1 MITEATVM
9 IEILLPAL
17 LIGLLLAAIA
27 GPLGCFVVWGRMAYF
42 GDTLAHSALL
52 GIGLGFLFQL
62 NPTVGVILVTSVLA
76 LALTVLQGQRFIA
89 SDTLLGI
96 MAHGTLALGLVLVS
110 LMDHVRVDLLG
121 LLFGDLLAT
130 SFGDVAWVALLAAL
144 IGVALRWVWIPMLNI
159 AVNQELAQAEG
170 VKVGWIRLLFMLL
183 LASTVAIGMKV
194 VGALLITAMLIIP
207 AAAARK
213 LAHTPEQMALLA
225 SAIGMGSVLCGL
237 LLSWLA
243 DTPAGPSIVL
253 CSASAFV
260 TTFMLG
266 TRAQA

>member
-1 MITEATVM
+1 M
-9 IEILLPAL
+9 IELILPAL
-17 LIGLLLAAIA
+17 LVGLLLAALT

-52 GIGLGFLFQL
+52 GIALGFLFDL
-62 NPTVGVILVTSVLA
+62 NLSLGVIAVSSVIA

-110 LMDHVRVDLLG
+110 LMETVRVDLLG

-130 SFGDVAWVALLAAL
+130 SYGDLIWVGGLVLVIAVTLYFIWTPL
-144 IGVALRWVWIPMLNI
+144 LNI
-159 AVNQELAQAEG
+159 AINQELAQAEG
-170 VKVGWIRLLFMLL
+170 TPVGLIRLLFMLL
-183 LASTVAIGMKV
+183 LASVVAIGMKV
-194 VGALLITAMLIIP
+194 VGALLITAILIIP

-213 LAHTPEQMALLA
+213 LAHTPERMALIASVVGMLA
-225 SAIGMGSVLCGL
+225 VVCGL
-237 LLSWLA
+237 GLSWQA

-253 CSASAFV
+253 SASLAFLLI
-260 TTFMLG
+260 FLFAPA
-266 TRAQA
+266 RES

>member
-1 MITEATVM
+1 M
-9 IEILLPAL
+9 IELVLPAL
-17 LIGLLLAAIA
+17 LVGLLLTAIA
-27 GPLGCFVVWGRMAYF
+27 GPLGCFVVWGRRAYF

-52 GIGLGFLFQL
+52 GIALGFLFDL
-62 NPTVGVILVTSVLA
+62 NLSIGVIAVSSSIA

-110 LMDHVRVDLLG
+110 LMETVRVDLLG

-130 SFGDVAWVALLAAL
+130 SYGDLLWVGGLVLFIAATL
-144 IGVALRWVWIPMLNI
+144 YFIWTPLLNI

-170 VKVGWIRLLFMLL
+170 TPVGLVRLLFMLL
-183 LASTVAIGMKV
+183 LASVVAIGMKV
-194 VGALLITAMLIIP
+194 VGALLITAILIIP

-213 LAHTPEQMALLA
+213 LAHTPERMAMIA
-225 SAIGMGSVLCGL
+225 SAVGMGAVVCGL
-237 LLSWLA
+237 GLSWQA

-253 CSASAFV
+253 CASLAFLLI
-260 TTFMLG
+260 FIFA
-266 TRAQA
+266 RRKDA

>member
-1 MITEATVM
+1 M

-62 NPTVGVILVTSVLA
+62 NPSVGVILVTSALA

-89 SDTLLGI
+89 NDTLLGI

-130 SFGDVAWVALLAAL
+130 SLSDVLWVTALAAL
-144 IGVALRWVWIPMLNI
+144 IGIVLHWVWIPMLNI

-194 VGALLITAMLIIP
+194 VGALLMTAMLIIP

-213 LAHTPEQMALLA
+213 LAGTPEQMALLA
-225 SAIGMGSVLCGL
+225 SVIGMGSVLCGL

-253 CSASAFV
+253 CSTLAFV
-260 TTFMLG
+260 LTFMLG
-266 TRAQA
+266 AGTQAR

>member
-1 MITEATVM
+1 M

-17 LIGLLLAAIA
+17 LIGLLLALIA

-62 NPTVGVILVTSVLA
+62 NPTIGVILVASALA

-89 SDTLLGI
+89 NDTLLGI

-110 LMDHVRVDLLG
+110 LMSHVRVDLLG

-130 SFGDVAWVALLAAL
+130 SFQDVLWVAGLAVV
-144 IGVALRWVWIPMLNI
+144 IGVIVRFIWIPMLNI

-170 VKVGWIRLLFMLL
+170 IRVGWIRLLFMLL

-213 LAHTPEQMALLA
+213 LSHTPEQMALIA
-225 SAIGMGSVLCGL
+225 SVIGMGSVLAGL

-253 CSASAFV
+253 CSALTFV
-260 TTFMLG
+260 VVYLFSPRTQG
-266 TRAQA
+266 

>member
-1 MITEATVM
+1 M

-17 LIGLLLAAIA
+17 LIGLLLALIA

-62 NPTVGVILVTSVLA
+62 NPTVGVILVASALA

-89 SDTLLGI
+89 NDTLLGI

-110 LMDHVRVDLLG
+110 LMSHVRVDLLG

-130 SFGDVAWVALLAAL
+130 SFQDVLWVAGLAAL
-144 IGVALRWVWIPMLNI
+144 IGIALRFIWIPMLNI

-170 VKVGWIRLLFMLL
+170 VRVGWVRLLFMLL

-213 LAHTPEQMALLA
+213 LSHTPEQMALIA
-225 SAIGMGSVLCGL
+225 SVIGMGSVLAGL

-253 CSASAFV
+253 CSALTFV
-260 TTFMLG
+260 VVYLFSPRTQG
-266 TRAQA
+266 

>member
-1 MITEATVM
+1 M
-9 IEILLPAL
+9 IEIILPAL
-17 LIGLLLAAIA
+17 LIGLLLAAVA

-52 GIGLGFLFQL
+52 GIALGFLFQL
-62 NPTVGVILVTSVLA
+62 NLTVGVIMVTSALA

-89 SDTLLGI
+89 NDTLLGI

-110 LMDHVRVDLLG
+110 LMSHVRVDLLG

-130 SFGDVAWVALLAAL
+130 SFYDVLWVAVLAAL
-144 IGVALRWVWIPMLNI
+144 IGIAVRFIWIPMLNI

-170 VKVGWIRLLFMLL
+170 IRVGWIRLLFMLL

-213 LAHTPEQMALLA
+213 LSQTPEQMALLS

-253 CSASAFV
+253 SSTTAFV
-260 TTFMLG
+260 LVYIFG
-266 TRAQA
+266 TRQHA

>member
-1 MITEATVM
+1 M

-17 LIGLLLAAIA
+17 LIGLLLAAVA

-62 NPTVGVILVTSVLA
+62 DPTVGVILVTSLLA
-76 LALTVLQGQRFIA
+76 LALTVLQGQRYIA

-96 MAHGTLALGLVLVS
+96 MAHGTLALGLVLMS

-121 LLFGDLLAT
+121 LLFGDLLAVT
-130 SFGDVAWVALLAAL
+130 FADVLWVAGLAVL
-144 IGVALRWVWIPMLNI
+144 IGLVLRSIWGPLLNI
-159 AVNQELAQAEG
+159 AVNPELAQAEG

-183 LASTVAIGMKV
+183 LATTVAIGMKV

-207 AAAARK
+207 TAAARK
-213 LAHTPEQMALLA
+213 LAQTPEQMALKA
-225 SAIGMGSVLCGL
+225 SLIGTGAVVTGL

-253 CSASAFV
+253 CSTVAFV
-260 TTFMLG
+260 LTLTLAP
-266 TRAQA
+266 RATA

>member
-1 MITEATVM
+1 M

-62 NPTVGVILVTSVLA
+62 NPSVGVILVTSALA

-89 SDTLLGI
+89 NDTLLGI

-130 SFGDVAWVALLAAL
+130 SLSDVLWVTALAAL
-144 IGVALRWVWIPMLNI
+144 IGIVLHRVWIPMLNI

-194 VGALLITAMLIIP
+194 VGALLMTAMLIIP

-213 LAHTPEQMALLA
+213 LASTPEQMALLA
-225 SAIGMGSVLCGL
+225 SVIGMGSVLCGL

-253 CSASAFV
+253 CSTLAFV
-260 TTFMLG
+260 LTFMLG
-266 TRAQA
+266 AGTQAR

>member
-1 MITEATVM
+1 M
-9 IEILLPAL
+9 IELLLPAL
-17 LIGLLLAAIA
+17 LTGLLLAAIS

-52 GIGLGFLFQL
+52 GIALGFLFSL
-62 NPTVGVILVTSVLA
+62 NPTAGVIIVTSGIA
-76 LALTVLQGQRFIA
+76 LALTVLQRQHFIA

-130 SFGDVAWVALLAAL
+130 SFADVGWVAALSLL
-144 IGVALRWVWIPMLNI
+144 IGVVLRFIWMPMLNI

-170 VKVGWIRLLFMLL
+170 TNVGRIRLLFMLL
-183 LASTVAIGMKV
+183 LASIVAIGMKV

-213 LAHTPEQMALLA
+213 LARTPEQMALCA
-225 SAIGMGSVLCGL
+225 SLIGMGAVVGGL

-253 CSASAFV
+253 CAVVAFGGIY
-260 TTFMLG
+260 LLAPQ
-266 TRAQA
+266 RD

>member
-1 MITEATVM
+1 M
-9 IEILLPAL
+9 IELILPAL
-17 LIGLLLAAIA
+17 LVGLLLAAVA

-52 GIGLGFLFQL
+52 GIALGFLFDL
-62 NPTVGVILVTSVLA
+62 NLSIGVIAVSSFIA

-110 LMDHVRVDLLG
+110 LMETVRMDLLG

-130 SFGDVAWVALLAAL
+130 GYSDVIWVGGLVVAIIVALYF
-144 IGVALRWVWIPMLNI
+144 IWTPMLNI

-170 VKVGWIRLLFMLL
+170 VPVGRIRLLFMLL
-183 LASTVAIGMKV
+183 LASIVAIGMKV

-213 LAHTPEQMALLA
+213 LAHTPEQMAIIASLL
-225 SAIGMGSVLCGL
+225 GMAAVVCGL
-237 LLSWLA
+237 GLSWQA

-253 CSASAFV
+253 CASLAFLLV
-260 TTFMLG
+260 FSFA
-266 TRAQA
+266 RRKDV

>member
-1 MITEATVM
+1 M

-17 LIGLLLAAIA
+17 LVGLLLAAVA
-27 GPLGCFVVWGRMAYF
+27 GPLGCFVVWSRMAYF

-52 GIGLGFLFQL
+52 GIALGFLFQL
-62 NPTVGVILVTSVLA
+62 NTTVGVIMVTSALA

-96 MAHGTLALGLVLVS
+96 MAHGTLALGLVMVS
-110 LMDHVRVDLLG
+110 LMSHVRVDLLG

-130 SFGDVAWVALLAAL
+130 SFTDVGWVAGLAVL
-144 IGVALRWVWIPMLNI
+144 ILVSLRWIWLPMLNI

-170 VKVGWIRLLFMLL
+170 VRVGWIRLLFMLL
-183 LASTVAIGMKV
+183 LASVVAIGMKV

-207 AAAARK
+207 AAAARR
-213 LAHTPEQMALLA
+213 LSHTPEQMATLA
-225 SAIGMGSVLCGL
+225 SAVGMGSVVCGL

-253 CSASAFV
+253 CSSALFILAYI
-260 TTFMLG
+260 LG
-266 TRAQA
+266 SRVQQ

>member
-1 MITEATVM
+1 M

-17 LIGLLLAAIA
+17 LTGLLLAAIS
-27 GPLGCFVVWGRMAYF
+27 GPLGCFVVWGRLAYF

-52 GIGLGFLFQL
+52 GIALGFLFSL
-62 NPTVGVILVTSVLA
+62 HPTAGVILVTSGIA
-76 LALTVLQGQRFIA
+76 LLLTLLQRQHVIA
-89 SDTLLGI
+89 NDTLLGI

-110 LMDHVRVDLLG
+110 LMEHVRVDLLG

-130 SFGDVAWVALLAAL
+130 SFNDVIWVAGLAVL
-144 IGVALRWVWIPMLNI
+144 IAVVLRFIWIPMLNI

-170 VKVGWIRLLFMLL
+170 TNVGRVRLLFMLL
-183 LASTVAIGMKV
+183 LASIVAIGMKV

-207 AAAARK
+207 AAAARR
-213 LAHTPEQMALLA
+213 LARTPEQMAVFA
-225 SAIGMGSVLCGL
+225 SLIGMGAVVGGL

-253 CSASAFV
+253 CAVVEFGGI
-260 TTFMLG
+260 FLL
-266 TRAQA
+266 AQRQE

>member
-1 MITEATVM
+1 M

-17 LIGLLLAAIA
+17 LVGLLLAAVS
-27 GPLGCFVVWGRMAYF
+27 GPLGCFVVWSRMAYF

-52 GIGLGFLFQL
+52 GIALGFLFQL
-62 NPTVGVILVTSVLA
+62 NPSVGVILVTSTLA

-110 LMDHVRVDLLG
+110 LMSHVRVDLLG

-130 SFGDVAWVALLAAL
+130 SFYDVAWVAGLAVL
-144 IGVALRWVWIPMLNI
+144 IVVALRWIWIPMLNI

-170 VKVGWIRLLFMLL
+170 VRVGWIRLLYMLL
-183 LASTVAIGMKV
+183 LASVVAIGMKV

-207 AAAARK
+207 AATARK
-213 LAHTPEQMALLA
+213 LAHTPEQMATLA
-225 SAIGMGSVLCGL
+225 SGVGMGAVVCGL

-253 CSASAFV
+253 CASLGFV
-260 TTFMLG
+260 LVYIFAPRSQG
-266 TRAQA
+266 

>member
-1 MITEATVM
+1 M
-9 IEILLPAL
+9 IELLLPAL
-17 LIGLLLAAIA
+17 CVGLVLAAIA
-27 GPLGCFVVWGRMAYF
+27 GPMGCFVVWGRMAYF

-52 GIGLGFLFQL
+52 GIALGYLFQL
-62 NPTVGVILVTSVLA
+62 SPSLGVIVVSSSIA

-130 SFGDVAWVALLAAL
+130 NWSDLLWVGCLAAV
-144 IGVALRWVWIPMLNI
+144 IGVTLFFIWRPLLNLT
-159 AVNQELAQAEG
+159 VNPELAQAEG
-170 VKVGWIRLLFMLL
+170 TSVGLVRLLYMLV
-183 LASTVAIGMKV
+183 LASVVAIGMKV
-194 VGALLITAMLIIP
+194 VGALLITAMLIVP

-213 LAHTPEQMALLA
+213 LANTPEQMAAIA
-225 SAIGMGSVLCGL
+225 SAVGMAAVVCGL
-237 LLSWLA
+237 TLSWYA

-253 CSASAFV
+253 SAALAFLTIFILV
-260 TTFMLG
+260 RRT
-266 TRAQA
+266 